1 MQMVCKS
8 LHGLSPE
15 YSSSKFENR
24 ETAAKNLRNS
34 ENIFSVAMH
43 CSAKTITKIALAKAA
58 SFFGNLTFYI
68 TLGID

>member
-15 YSSSKFENR
+15 YLSSKFENR
-24 ETAAKNLRNS
+24 ETAKNLRNS

-43 CSAKTITKIALAKAA
+43 CSAKTVTKIALAKAA